1 MYMEEKKITAAAPS
15 MSAYLTE
22 FNRNYKE
29 VNELYHDTAL
39 HLELSDSAFD
49 ILYHLCENGD
59 GCQQKDICAATC
71 IPKQTI
77 HSSIRNLEQS
87 GYLTLA
93 RGRGRGMLIS
103 LTDAGRELV
112 QKTIFPVIQ
121 RENEAFACMTPE
133 ECRQMLALQ
142 AKYTKALRTS
152 LSALFQTELPAHA
165 TNTDMKGISL

>member
-1 MYMEEKKITAAAPS
+1 MEEKKTTVAAPS

-39 HLELSDSAFD
+39 HVGLSDSAFE

-77 HSSIRNLEQS
+77 HSSIRNLEQN
-87 GYLTLA
+87 GYLTLT

-103 LTDAGRELV
+103 LTDAGRALV

-133 ECRQMLALQ
+133 ECRQMLALE
-142 AKYTKALRTS
+142 AKYTSALRAS
-152 LSALFQTELPAHA
+152 LSALFETEPEKRT
-165 TNTDMKGISL
+165 TNTDKKGNLL